1 MYIKF
6 EKGRNVKK
14 GRCLGYSNYWADFIL
29 ISLYFFHIRI
39 CPNKQVYDNLPQ
51 AG

>member
-6 EKGRNVKK
+6 IKGKGIGQ
-14 GRCLGYSNYWADFIL
+14 GRCFDYFKDIEFKL

-39 CPNKQVYDNLPQ
+39 CPNKETYDNLPQ
-51 AG
+51 CG